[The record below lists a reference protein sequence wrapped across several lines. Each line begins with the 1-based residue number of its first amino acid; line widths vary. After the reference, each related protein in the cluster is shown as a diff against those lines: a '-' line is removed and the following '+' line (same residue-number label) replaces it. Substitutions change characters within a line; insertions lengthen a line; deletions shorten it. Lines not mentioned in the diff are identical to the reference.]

1 MKMFIPDKDRLNY
14 GNILSPPVNCKLDF
28 AIGTTYSLDLQA
40 LISSALSLGLSKQM
54 DSDLINDPI
63 YLLDALR
70 RTSNKIAL
78 FCEKGKIS
86 LNKKPQPYHILLEDM
101 IFQVSN
107 PKKFRN
113 NFCSFHP
120 KFWLLRFIDDED
132 ESVFYRFIV
141 LSRNLTFDKSWD
153 ISFTMDGHEIDEETD
168 KNKPLS
174 KFIAWLSQAS
184 KKDNESKK
192 TEGIAKKMEK
202 IAEELNHVKFDLNH
216 DYFEDFDFIIN
227 GIDEESRIQNYPLFT
242 DNLDELFIMSPF
254 LSETVIKEF
263 DGRKNQNSKAIL
275 ITRKMSLDK
284 LEPDDCSNFT
294 VYRIKNDICKG
305 ESKISDDSPELGNN
319 NQDIH
324 AKMYLIENEE
334 DTELYLG
341 SLNASCNA
349 LHGNVEFMIRLK
361 TTKEKLN
368 IENLIE
374 DVFNGNDEE
383 HNPFESEE
391 IIEDKP
397 PEDKKKKL
405 DLVVKKITRF
415 NIEAKVIS
423 NGENYDIELR
433 IYNFNEKDLDGA
445 KIKMRPL
452 FSDRY
457 VNFSNNMKFEKLSKK
472 ELTEFFIFNV
482 YNDDDSVE
490 TIIKIP
496 VTGMPNDRQKDVISN
511 IIDDEEKFRKFVA
524 FVLDNTRVIQKD
536 SEKQDRDKTDGN
548 HSQAILPE
556 LYEKMLKAS
565 VKSPDN
571 IKHLDFLIKNVSDD
585 VIPEGFVEIYNTIL
599 KVVNQNG
606 GKI

>member
-1 MKMFIPDKDRLNY
+1 MRMFVPDKDRLNY
-14 GNILSPPVNCKLDF
+14 GNVLSPPVNCKLDF

-70 RTSNKIAL
+70 RTSNKVAL
-78 FCEKGKIS
+78 FCEKGRIS
-86 LNKKPQPYHILLEDM
+86 LNKKPQPYHMLLEDM

-120 KFWLLRFIDDED
+120 KFWLLRFIDEEE
-132 ESVFYRFIV
+132 ESVLYRFIV

-153 ISFTMDGHEIDEETD
+153 ISFTMDGYGIDEETD

-174 KFIAWLSQAS
+174 KFITWLSEAS
-184 KKDNESKK
+184 KKENKSKK
-192 TEGIAKKMEK
+192 TKDIAKKMEN
-202 IAEELNHVKFDLNH
+202 IAEELNHVKFDLDH

-227 GIDEESRIQNYPLFT
+227 GIDDDSRIQNYPLFT
-242 DNLDELFIMSPF
+242 DKLDELFIMSPF

-263 DGRKNQNSKAIL
+263 DGRKNQNSKAVL

-284 LEPDDCSNFT
+284 LEPNDCSNFE
-294 VYRIKNDICKG
+294 VYRIKNDICNGK
-305 ESKISDDSPELGNN
+305 SKISDDSTESGNN

-324 AKMYLIENEE
+324 AKMYLMENEE
-334 DTELYLG
+334 NTELYLG

-349 LHGNVEFMIRLK
+349 LHGNVEFMVRLK

-368 IENLIE
+368 VENLIE
-374 DVFNGNDEE
+374 DIFNGNDDQR
-383 HNPFESEE
+383 NPFESEE
-391 IIEDKP
+391 IVEDKL
-397 PEDKKKKL
+397 PEDNKKKL
-405 DLVVKKITRF
+405 DLVVKRITRF
-415 NIEAKVIS
+415 DIDAKVIS
-423 NGENYDIELR
+423 NGKDYDIEL
-433 IYNFNEKDLDGA
+433 IVTDFNEKDIEGA
-445 KIKMRPL
+445 KIKIRPI

-457 VNFSNNMKFEKLSKK
+457 GNFSKNIKFEKLSKK
-472 ELTEFFIFNV
+472 ELTEFFIFKV
-482 YNDDDSVE
+482 YDDDDGVE

-496 VTGMPNDRQKDVISN
+496 VTGMPNDRQKEVISN

-524 FVLDNTRVIQKD
+524 FVLDKTRVVKKD
-536 SEKQDRDKTDGN
+536 SDKRDGKKTDGK
-548 HSQAILPE
+548 HSQATLPE

-571 IKHLDFLIKNVSDD
+571 IQQLDFLIKNVSDD
-585 VIPEGFVEIYNTIL
+585 VIPEGFAEIYNTIL

-606 GKI
+606 GNI